1 MFWAALVMAWVVVFI
16 WLETSDTRNVSLLV
30 KIIMSGVISLVLTL
44 ATMMVIK
51 VLLWPTWVFLLLG
64 VIVLVAYLLF
74 RKSPAKTA
82 K

>member
-1 MFWAALVMAWVVVFI
+1 MAWVVVFI